1 MSQAISGV
9 IVGDGNIFTSP
20 TTKLDEA
27 LSTTSINAVQNKAI
41 TTELNKKQN
50 TLSFDVTPKS
60 GSTNPV
66 TSNGIKAAMD
76 ALSEKIASSVSS
88 DDFFIKDIDNDI
100 VFSDNPTTSKLFVVD
115 SNSDIVM
122 QN

>member
-9 IVGDGNIFTSP
+9 IVGDGNIYSSP

-27 LSTTSINAVQNKAI
+27 LSTTSINAVQNKVI
-41 TTELNKKQN
+41 TIELNKKQN
-50 TLSFDVTPKS
+50 ILTFDNTPKN
-60 GSTNPV
+60 GSINPV
-66 TSNGIKAAMD
+66 TSGGIKTAMD

-100 VFSDNPTTSKLFVVD
+100 VFANNPTTSKLFVVD